1 MKNLLQAAIL
11 VLVALL
17 ISLPVQGQDRSARP
31 AGGDTGGSS
40 SSIASRGIATTTTT
54 VTPSAPVAVRDYS
67 TSSGSHIASNPV
79 ATGGSGGGYV
89 PDLHTSSFNSINNYY
104 QWQDFF
110 WYLQTRYY
118 MNSAYFGRF
127 YRNREPLVTPELL
140 KLTVRQPLK
149 LSTQMLAAVDEL
161 ESMIK
166 ERDAGKPVDR
176 QTIAAKSQ
184 EIRDLAKKIRQDQS
198 LAFFDQRRDKD
209 MVKGD
214 QVDNL
219 GLEAVARLREM
230 ATDLNTQLKSMYT
243 QSQPSTISVQSLTA
257 PSFESLT
264 KGIDRLTKVIENSA
278 RRM

>member
-198 LAFFDQRRDKD
+198 LAFFDQRREKD

-243 QSQPSTISVQSLTA
+243 QSQPSTVSVQSLTA

>member
-1 MKNLLQAAIL
+1 MKSTLQVTVF

-17 ISLPVQGQDRSARP
+17 ASLPVQGQDRGARP
-31 AGGDTGGSS
+31 AGGSTGGGS
-40 SSIASRGIATTTTT
+40 SSIASRGIATNTPAVSTT
-54 VTPSAPVAVRDYS
+54 APVGVRNYS
-67 TSSGSHIASNPV
+67 STSGSHVASNPV
-79 ATGGSGGGYV
+79 ASGGSGGGYV
-89 PDLHTSSFNSINNYY
+89 PDFHTSSFNSVSNYY

-118 MNSAYFGRF
+118 MNSDYFGRF

-149 LSTQMLAAVDEL
+149 LSSQMLTAVDDL
-161 ESMIK
+161 ETMITD
-166 ERDAGKPVDR
+166 RDAGKPVDR
-176 QTIAAKSQ
+176 QAIAAKSQ

-209 MVKGD
+209 VVKGD
-214 QVDNL
+214 QVDAL
-219 GLEAVARLREM
+219 GLEAVAQLREM
-230 ATDLNTQLKSMYT
+230 ATDLNTQLKNMYT
-243 QSQPSTISVQSLTA
+243 QNEPSTVSVQSLTA
-257 PSFESLT
+257 PSFGSLT